1 MPMKPII
8 APFLFPAAVFMA
20 SACAP
25 VSVAAAMDGSR
36 SMAVR
41 CACLMSSASSSGRL
55 MGFMA
60 METTCR
66 PRSSPHLRE
75 SVSFMNVESSSA
87 WAGRALGRTSS
98 SEMRAKA
105 GCSALMN
112 SVLSMLSIS
121 ERL

>member
-1 MPMKPII
+1 
-8 APFLFPAAVFMA
+8 
-20 SACAP
+20 
-25 VSVAAAMDGSR
+25 
-36 SMAVR
+36 
-41 CACLMSSASSSGRL
+41 

-112 SVLSMLSIS
+112 SVLSMLSIDPAALRDEGYDWDAEAYPS
-121 ERL
+121 NPAPEPEEPTEP

>member
-1 MPMKPII
+1 
-8 APFLFPAAVFMA
+8 
-20 SACAP
+20 
-25 VSVAAAMDGSR
+25 
-36 SMAVR
+36 
-41 CACLMSSASSSGRL
+41 
-55 MGFMA
+55 
-60 METTCR
+60 
-66 PRSSPHLRE
+66 
-75 SVSFMNVESSSA
+75 MNVESSSA